1 MDGQIRGLLI
11 GVLALLGVAVWA
23 FPQWYPLVNRQSVV
37 VAFPGLELEAQ
48 ADFLLLPPAVRQAY
62 QELREGNNRNPPQ
75 PEVALAL
82 VRARLLTEDNPAPP
96 ELGPFQLPPGSSILR
111 RGTFLNNREPYRGAE
126 GGVLIYQLPDTSTY
140 LRLEDFRTTRAPDLR
155 IVLTRNPD
163 PYDPQGVRVDY
174 IDLGPLVYSSGN
186 QNYAIPRGVDF
197 SQYPTLAL
205 YSPSLNF
212 VISSA
217 TLR

>member
-1 MDGQIRGLLI
+1 MDRRIRGLLL
-11 GVLALLGVAVWA
+11 GLLGLLGLATWT

-48 ADFLLLPPAVRQAY
+48 ADFLLLPLPLRQAY
-62 QELREGNNRNPPQ
+62 QQLREGDDDIEPQ
-75 PEVALAL
+75 PELALAL
-82 VRARLLTEDNPAPP
+82 LRARLLTQDSPAPP
-96 ELGPFQLPPGSSILR
+96 EQGPFELPPGSSTLR
-111 RGTFLNNREPYRGAE
+111 EGTFISREPYRGAE
-126 GGVLIYQLPDTSTY
+126 GSVLIYQLPDTSRY
-140 LRLEDFRTTRAPDLR
+140 LRLQDFRTTRAPDLHM
-155 IVLTRNPD
+155 VLTRNPD

-186 QNYAIPRGVDF
+186 QNYAIPQGIDF

>member
-1 MDGQIRGLLI
+1 MGL
-11 GVLALLGVAVWA
+11 LALLAAAAWA
-23 FPQWYPLVNRQSVV
+23 FPQWYPLVNHQSVV
-37 VAFPGLELEAQ
+37 VAFPGLALEAQ
-48 ADFLLLPPAVRQAY
+48 ADFLLLPLPLREAY
-62 QELREGNNRNPPQ
+62 RKLREGDDKTPPQ

-82 VRARLLTEDNPAPP
+82 VEARLLTEDNPAPP
-96 ELGPFQLPPGSSILR
+96 EQGPFQLPPGSSILR

-126 GGVLIYQLPDTSTY
+126 GSVLIYQLPDTSMY
-140 LRLEDFRTTRAPDLR
+140 LRLENFRTTRAPDLR
-155 IVLTRNPD
+155 MVLTRNPD

-186 QNYAIPRGVDF
+186 QNYAMPQGIDF

-212 VISSA
+212 VMSSA